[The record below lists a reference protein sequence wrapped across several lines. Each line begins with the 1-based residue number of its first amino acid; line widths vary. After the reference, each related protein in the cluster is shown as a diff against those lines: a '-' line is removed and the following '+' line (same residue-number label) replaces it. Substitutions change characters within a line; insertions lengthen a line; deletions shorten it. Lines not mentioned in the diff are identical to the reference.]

1 MGRCVQIKEFR
12 EKRIGETNNSLSDV
26 ESHRSRMRIGMDR
39 YPIGVS
45 LRFTTHVGCF
55 RPEPRGGIAG
65 TSDVRAEFR
74 VDRTSVSA
82 YDLVGACKLGGGSN
96 NTRGGAVVMVG
107 HRTPKLPDRERWGRV
122 PEDDRQGGR
131 T

>member
-1 MGRCVQIKEFR
+1 
-12 EKRIGETNNSLSDV
+12 
-26 ESHRSRMRIGMDR
+26 MDR
-39 YPIGVS
+39 YPVGGS
-45 LRFTTHVGCF
+45 LRFSTHVGCF
-55 RPEPRGGIAG
+55 RPAPRGGIAG

-74 VDRTSVSA
+74 VDRTSVCA